1 MGTKRKGTKRGGE
14 TAETRVRRELVKRLL
29 IEGLSEPEIA
39 AQLAEGVAYKGRT
52 LKAALR
58 VVQADLQRIGE
69 DWRGLHDD
77 PEVTEREVGAIR
89 ERVRRIATASE
100 RAAFP
105 EDGKRGDPAMARVAL
120 NANAFLLRLVQLRD
134 ARWRP
139 PEPVR
144 LPSGG
149 PAPLALP
156 APAAGELSSSEE
168 AAILEVAARVRGMTD
183 AELLA
188 HVRAQRARLE
198 AVKARVINAPPDDE
212 G

>member
-1 MGTKRKGTKRGGE
+1 MGTNRKGTKRGGE
-14 TAETRVRRELVKRLL
+14 TADTRVRRELVKSLL
-29 IEGLSEPEIA
+29 IAGLSEPEIA
-39 AQLAEGVAYKGRT
+39 ARLAEGVAHGGRVI
-52 LKAALR
+52 KAALR

-89 ERVRRIATASE
+89 ERVRRIAGEAE

-105 EDGKRGDPAMARVAL
+105 GDGKRADPAMARVAL

-139 PEPVR
+139 VEPVR
-144 LPSGG
+144 LPAGG

-156 APAAGELSSSEE
+156 APTVGDLSSSEE
-168 AAILEVAARVRGMTD
+168 TAILEVAARVRGMTD

-188 HVRAQRARLE
+188 HVRAKRARLE
-198 AVKARVINAPPDDE
+198 AVQARVIDAPPDE